1 MSAVT
6 DLPTGL
12 LGIVCRK
19 WAAATVARLGAG
31 PMRFG
36 NLTRAIPGLSRRVLA
51 AELRRLVEDGVVQR
65 KELPGRQR
73 MTRYSLT
80 ALGRALHD
88 ILRQLRRWEGRHL
101 KGAARRASAGRG
113 YSDITT

>member
-19 WAAATVARLGAG
+19 WAAPTVARLGAG
-31 PMRFG
+31 QMRFG
-36 NLTRAIPGLSRRVLA
+36 HLARATSGISRRVLA

-65 KELPGRQR
+65 KEVAGRQR
-73 MTRYSLT
+73 MTQYSLT
-80 ALGRALHD
+80 ARGRALHG
-88 ILRQLRRWEGRHL
+88 ILRQLRRGEGRHL
-101 KGAARRASAGRG
+101 KGAARRASAGHG
-113 YSDITT
+113 YSEVTT